1 MDDVWVE
8 AGSDSQVGT
17 GVPGRA
23 GGELLGLVWE
33 REGLGSRAALSGGL
47 TMDQSTFQV
56 REEK

>member
-1 MDDVWVE
+1 ME
-8 AGSDSQVGT
+8 AGSDAQVGT